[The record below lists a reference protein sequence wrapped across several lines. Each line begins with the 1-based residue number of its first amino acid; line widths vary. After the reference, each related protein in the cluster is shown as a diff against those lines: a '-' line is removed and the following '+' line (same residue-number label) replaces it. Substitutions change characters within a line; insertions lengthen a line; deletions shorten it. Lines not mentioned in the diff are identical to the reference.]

1 MKRSTPTTQC
11 LITHAL
17 ALRTLA
23 CLLLGGLLLAAPP
36 AEAQTKTLRG
46 QILRSTSND
55 TYPLRSVAVRL
66 TTPNGQ
72 RSHAVYTNDKGY
84 FYFHNV
90 PGGRYALEIRVRGRK
105 ASFMRTI
112 RVPNTTEAHE
122 VRAIPL
128 SF

>member
-1 MKRSTPTTQC
+1 MTR
-11 LITHAL
+11 AL

-46 QILRSTSND
+46 QIVRSTSND

-66 TTPNGQ
+66 RTPNGQ
-72 RSHAVYTNDKGY
+72 RSNAVYTNDKGY

-90 PGGRYALEIRVRGRK
+90 PGGRYTLDIRVRGRK
-105 ASFMRTI
+105 ESFVRAI
-112 RVPNTTEAHE
+112 RVPNTAKAHE
-122 VRAIPL
+122 VRAITL